1 MPKTSSITVVKIPLD
16 SSLKIDKPAIFP
28 PMPNMFLEL
37 FENKSKLRRDYVN
50 KGYKENELAPTS
62 KTSTSKKSKKPKEA
76 PSPAQEKNE
85 SAVVDSNVIEP
96 PPSKPEKKTNITK
109 ASSKPEIGRFMNA
122 PSINDELTRM
132 IQHTEEGYAV
142 EDAYQQ
148 RDDSSD
154 EDMVD
159 INMLR
164 RRLDQMVNDEDDD
177 DDDLSSIAD
186 TIDDKADRE
195 LNKPHPPRPK
205 DDESIAS
212 SDDESV
218 GGMSVSNA
226 SEVSELS
233 FDSKYTTPRDKRG
246 YVDRERDMR
255 PVNRGPVPSTY
266 NRLKEEEEKR
276 EILFKFDMLKK
287 SYPTANIRQDFTIK
301 SDLHEIK
308 TAYEMSVRRL
318 SMDSKVEKYKSY
330 LMGAFMATEY
340 VFGHFLGFDMQG
352 YTQQQILQMS
362 SYEKLLIEIGEKSY
376 VPDSVS
382 KFPVEVRLLFLVI
395 MNAAIFIGSKMLMAK
410 TGANLL
416 NMINSMNNFNK
427 TPTAPPM
434 PPMNANQPPP
444 RFMKRKMRGPNIN
457 VNDL

>member
-1 MPKTSSITVVKIPLD
+1 
-16 SSLKIDKPAIFP
+16 
-28 PMPNMFLEL
+28 
-37 FENKSKLRRDYVN
+37 
-50 KGYKENELAPTS
+50 
-62 KTSTSKKSKKPKEA
+62 
-76 PSPAQEKNE
+76 
-85 SAVVDSNVIEP
+85 
-96 PPSKPEKKTNITK
+96 
-109 ASSKPEIGRFMNA
+109 
-122 PSINDELTRM
+122 M

-164 RRLDQMVNDEDDD
+164 RRLDQMVNDEDED